1 MKFWWFL
8 LFPQN
13 SDIMKNKNLPQLCK
27 ITQNLYEYTFITEWF
42 LQMK

>member
-1 MKFWWFL
+1 MIFTVPPEQWHHEKQKFT
-8 LFPQN
+8 
-13 SDIMKNKNLPQLCK
+13 STVK